1 MPCTQ
6 SRVCGQVPVTN
17 VSLLACYC
25 EGCGGWTVYMS
36 TFRQLGDEVEQQSYV
51 PAMHFGP
58 FDGLDAVVG
67 TIGDEL
73 AALFTAPGR
82 PWDPRQ

>member
-17 VSLLACYC
+17 ISLLACYC
-25 EGCGGWTVYMS
+25 EGCRGWTIYLS
-36 TFRQLGDEVEQQSYV
+36 SFRQHGDEVEQDSFM

-58 FDGLDAVVG
+58 FDALDDVVG
-67 TIGDEL
+67 STLIRLG
-73 AALFTAPGR
+73 ALFAAPGR
-82 PWDPRQ
+82 PWDPEQ